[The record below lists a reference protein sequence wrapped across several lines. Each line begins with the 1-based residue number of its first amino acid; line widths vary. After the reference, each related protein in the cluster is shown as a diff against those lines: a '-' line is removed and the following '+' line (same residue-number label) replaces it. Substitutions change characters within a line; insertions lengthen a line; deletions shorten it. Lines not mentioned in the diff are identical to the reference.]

1 MVTWLGG
8 YFTALFSNLAIR
20 NIFIFLFAVFF
31 IDWTI
36 HFFGGWLYK
45 K

>member
-1 MVTWLGG
+1 MVTWLSG
-8 YFTALFSNLAIR
+8 YFPALFSNLAIR